1 MTPESHPTGGSL
13 LWQGVFLSFA
23 AVLVLFEVV
32 RGWRLGLLRQLMR
45 LAALVAAYAAAF
57 FGGRFLVPITRS
69 FLKMPDFVL
78 SALGGATL
86 AFVVYAVVSSMGAI
100 LFKRTGEQDSRIVQ
114 LIYGFTGAIVGLFFG
129 FFALWM
135 IVVSV
140 RVVGAVADAQ
150 IRSRSATV
158 HASPDAASHA
168 LEVRRRFLGDGN
180 EQSAGF
186 AASLSRLKDSLEL
199 GALGNAVKQTDPVS
213 PKTYDTLTKAVAV
226 FSSPERARK
235 FLSFS
240 GARELSEHPKIIAL
254 RDDPEISE
262 MIAQKRFLDL
272 LRDQRIID
280 AANDPALAERIKK
293 FDLQRALDYAMSSSN
308 HE

>member
-1 MTPESHPTGGSL
+1 
-13 LWQGVFLSFA
+13 
-23 AVLVLFEVV
+23 
-32 RGWRLGLLRQLMR
+32 
-45 LAALVAAYAAAF
+45 
-57 FGGRFLVPITRS
+57 
-69 FLKMPDFVL
+69 
-78 SALGGATL
+78 
-86 AFVVYAVVSSMGAI
+86 
-100 LFKRTGEQDSRIVQ
+100 
-114 LIYGFTGAIVGLFFG
+114 
-129 FFALWM
+129 
-135 IVVSV
+135 
-140 RVVGAVADAQ
+140 
-150 IRSRSATV
+150 
-158 HASPDAASHA
+158 
-168 LEVRRRFLGDGN
+168 
-180 EQSAGF
+180 QSAGF

-199 GALGNAVKQTDPVS
+199 GAFGNAVKQTDPVS

-226 FSSPERARK
+226 FSSPERARN